1 MDSQERIKILP
12 SEEEYRQMAADAL
25 AKVPDA
31 STEAERFQLRR
42 AGAAY
47 LKLATHRTEAA
58 ARASAPKAKRIT
70 PEKPTGTKASGLFT
84 RNY

>member
-1 MDSQERIKILP
+1 MATEQ
-12 SEEEYRQMAADAL
+12 EYRQLTADAL
-25 AKVPDA
+25 AKVPNA
-31 STEAERFQLRR
+31 GSEAERVQLRR

-58 ARASAPKAKRIT
+58 ARAAAPKARRIT
-70 PEKPTGTKASGLFT
+70 PEKPPETKASGLIT